1 MTPQMEKAKKWVISA
16 AIACAGG
23 GLAGAFSAVMDPAK
37 YHFPQ
42 DFGSGKLWKYFGM
55 GAALTLGGML
65 LHSPLG
71 QKILGSYKATQQQLA
86 ANQRDL
92 DQAKAE
98 FKSAAKPTD
107 TEAAQATGQPPAV
120 APKS

>member
-1 MTPQMEKAKKWVISA
+1 MTPQMEKAKKWIISA
-16 AIACAGG
+16 GGAVVGG
-23 GLAGAFSAVMDPAK
+23 GIAGAFTAALDPTK

-71 QKILGSYKATQQQLA
+71 QKVLGSYKATQEQLA
-86 ANQRDL
+86 QTQRDL
-92 DQAKAE
+92 EQAKSE
-98 FKSAAKPTD
+98 IKSSAKLTD
-107 TEAAQATGQPPAV
+107 AGGKP
-120 APKS
+120 